1 MKINL
6 GKSKMKTVIV
16 SGYFSP
22 IHQGHV
28 IYLRKAKELAGPDG
42 TVCCIVNNDQQ
53 QILKTGYS
61 YCPISDRVAVISAI
75 KFVDSI
81 LESIDT
87 DCTVCRTLELLC
99 KHSFDEFYFVNGG
112 ERNVCPEESICKELG
127 INIVYNV
134 GEQIHTSARI
144 ITESMQNS
152 IRYFLFD

>member
-75 KFVDSI
+75 KFVDLHFI
-81 LESIDT
+81 LLPLILISTMILLLNHFDSQNFIIYHFID
-87 DCTVCRTLELLC
+87 
-99 KHSFDEFYFVNGG
+99 
-112 ERNVCPEESICKELG
+112 
-127 INIVYNV
+127 
-134 GEQIHTSARI
+134 
-144 ITESMQNS
+144 
-152 IRYFLFD
+152 